1 MAPTSLQLI
10 FKLQHHN
17 PIPNPDHR
25 WCDDS
30 PRYPLFRPS
39 CISQGSIHDHL
50 AQRGLMY
57 RELLRLARKSLFYSS
72 LRKSSPCW
80 LLFQIGCRSSFSPL
94 CFAHSFS
101 AVGPRIPARV
111 RTLLGEGGVF
121 LCRICFGHHPSSSV
135 LAHHHLFCC
144 VAFGVNATFGGSSL
158 FPLFFLRFCGG
169 VSSGVSIRYFLQ
181 QCPVMAFTIA
191 PFTCWPGHQV
201 HLRASCRHHHV
212 RSLDQWLDRLFS
224 CRLVYS
230 AVGLSIRLL
239 QRLFGFRLVCAF

>member
-1 MAPTSLQLI
+1 MRSDRLSGLALLSSQIPFLFFLKKVVASL
-10 FKLQHHN
+10 
-17 PIPNPDHR
+17 
-25 WCDDS
+25 
-30 PRYPLFRPS
+30 
-39 CISQGSIHDHL
+39 
-50 AQRGLMY
+50 
-57 RELLRLARKSLFYSS
+57 
-72 LRKSSPCW
+72 

-94 CFAHSFS
+94 CFAHSYS
-101 AVGPRIPARV
+101 AVSPRIPARV

-121 LCRICFGHHPSSSV
+121 LCRICFGHHPSRSV
-135 LAHHHLFCC
+135 LAHHHLFRC

-224 CRLVYS
+224 CRLLYS
-230 AVGLSIRLL
+230 AVGFSIQLSAS
-239 QRLFGFRLVCAF
+239 LFGFRLVCAF